1 MWHLKM
7 AINISSVTFLR
18 MNLMSHV
25 ISVFNYESWSWKLS
39 LLNAGI
45 GRASSKRSSSP
56 SSMLA
61 RESSNATI
69 FAGHFEDSG
78 LIKTVGQGNGWRGG
92 WQTSGGQSVRHSR
105 SDLLSSLLQKS
116 LTKLDILLTICIFI
130 QDEAK
135 VTVRES
141 LEWQVL
147 LIFNLL
153 NILGNAEWLK
163 HGEQVS
169 TFTVSGVH
177 FDFKDEVWSGALS
190 FKPSFLRK
198 ELS

>member
-1 MWHLKM
+1 M
-7 AINISSVTFLR
+7 
-18 MNLMSHV
+18 
-25 ISVFNYESWSWKLS
+25 
-39 LLNAGI
+39 LNAGI

-61 RESSNATI
+61 RESSNATT

-78 LIKTVGQGNGWRGG
+78 LIKMVGQGNGWRGG

-116 LTKLDILLTICIFI
+116 LTKLHILLTICIFI

-141 LEWQVL
+141 LE
-147 LIFNLL
+147 
-153 NILGNAEWLK
+153 
-163 HGEQVS
+163 
-169 TFTVSGVH
+169 
-177 FDFKDEVWSGALS
+177 
-190 FKPSFLRK
+190 
-198 ELS
+198 

>member
-1 MWHLKM
+1 
-7 AINISSVTFLR
+7 

-25 ISVFNYESWSWKLS
+25 ISVSNNGSWPWKLS
-39 LLNAGI
+39 LVNARI

-61 RESSNATI
+61 RESSNATT
-69 FAGHFEDSG
+69 FAGHFKDSG
-78 LIKTVGQGNGWRGG
+78 LIKAVGQGNGWRGG
-92 WQTSGGQSVRHSR
+92 WQTSWEQSVRHPRTDS
-105 SDLLSSLLQKS
+105 LSSLLQKS
-116 LTKLDILLTICIFI
+116 LTKLDILITICIFI

-141 LEWQVL
+141 LERQVL

-153 NILGNAEWLK
+153 NILGNAEGLK
-163 HGEQVS
+163 HSEQVS
-169 TFTVSGVH
+169 AFTVLGVY

-190 FKPSFLRK
+190 FEPSFLRK